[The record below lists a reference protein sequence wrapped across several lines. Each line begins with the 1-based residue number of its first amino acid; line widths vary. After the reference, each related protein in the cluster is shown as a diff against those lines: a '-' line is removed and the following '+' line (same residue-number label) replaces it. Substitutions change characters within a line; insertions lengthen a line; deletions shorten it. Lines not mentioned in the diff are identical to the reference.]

1 MRQTIEPDE
10 SVFESTLHFSQSLK
24 TMPGWTNYL
33 VLALLTV
40 LLSSCQTFNNSLD
53 KIGGMFTKDKGA
65 ACKGDDCEDG
75 GILDN
80 SNTNQSWFCYGEVR
94 GAEWDCQNRPDAS
107 KVVATVDPATI
118 EPITFNPVAILP
130 VADDQIAAPQPERQE
145 ITAAPTQAQA
155 ISDDVVAVTVEPT
168 VVPDTSMVREQE
180 IEQEIEQAPEPAS
193 NVPAAINPS
202 LPSLVGGSET
212 LLSQPENFYTV
223 QVIAMRSEEN
233 VLTYARLNGM
243 QYPLYTRIANDDGPW
258 YVLLL
263 GVYPDVN
270 TAQQAMTDWLRAKS
284 LKVNPWVRQ
293 LGALQESI
301 RHAQQYE

>member
-33 VLALLTV
+33 VLALLAV

-53 KIGGMFTKDKGA
+53 KIGGMLAKDKGA
-65 ACKGDDCEDG
+65 ACEGDDCKNG

-94 GAEWDCQNRPDAS
+94 GAEWDCQNTPDAS

-118 EPITFNPVAILP
+118 ESITFNPVAILP
-130 VADDQIAAPQPERQE
+130 VAPSEVPKPQPEQQA

-155 ISDDVVAVTVEPT
+155 INDDMAAVTVEPASD
-168 VVPDTSMVREQE
+168 VSAA
-180 IEQEIEQAPEPAS
+180 IEP
-193 NVPAAINPS
+193 AINPD

-223 QVIAMRSEEN
+223 QVIALRSEEN
-233 VLTYARLNGM
+233 VLKYARLNGM
-243 QYPLYTRIANDDGPW
+243 QYPLYTRLANDDGPW

-270 TAQQAMTDWLRAKS
+270 TAREAMTDWLRVKN

-293 LGALQESI
+293 LGALQASI
-301 RHAQQYE
+301 RRAQQSE